1 MATLEITGENFQD
14 TISEDGVVLLDFW
27 AEWCGPCK
35 RFGPI
40 FEEVSEQ
47 FPDHTFGKVDTEA
60 NQELSA
66 ALQIQSI
73 PTLMV
78 FRDGVLLAREAGLLP
93 AAALQELIG
102 KAEELD
108 MEEVRKQIEAA
119 QAEQQQAGE

>member
-1 MATLEITGENFQD
+1 MATVEITGDNFQD
-14 TISEDGVVLLDFW
+14 TISKEGIVLLDFW

-40 FEEVSEQ
+40 FEEVSEE
-47 FPDHTFGKVDTEA
+47 FPNHTFGKIDTEA
-60 NQELSA
+60 HQELSA

-73 PTLMV
+73 PTLMM

-108 MEEVRKQIEAA
+108 MEDVRKQIAEAE
-119 QAEQQQAGE
+119 AEQGSQE

>member
-1 MATLEITGENFQD
+1 MATVEITGENFQD

>member
-1 MATLEITGENFQD
+1 
-14 TISEDGVVLLDFW
+14 
-27 AEWCGPCK
+27 
-35 RFGPI
+35 
-40 FEEVSEQ
+40 
-47 FPDHTFGKVDTEA
+47 
-60 NQELSA
+60 
-66 ALQIQSI
+66 
-73 PTLMV
+73 MV